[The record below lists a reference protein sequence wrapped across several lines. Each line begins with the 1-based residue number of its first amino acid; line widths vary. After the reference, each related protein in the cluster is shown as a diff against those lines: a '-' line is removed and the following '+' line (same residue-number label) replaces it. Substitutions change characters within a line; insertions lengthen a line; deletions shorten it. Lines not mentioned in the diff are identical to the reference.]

1 MDAFII
7 HGGRRLR
14 GTLRIHGSKN
24 ASLPLMAA
32 ALLTDEPVV
41 LRDVPELSDIQNMC
55 RLLESMGCEARWRVP
70 HSAVTPRVVT
80 VPAKVAVAGGGGGGA
95 SVAMGGSSGGGSRK
109 VGAIPRAGSGSIDA
123 MLAPPEDVNELT
135 LHVTDPTS
143 SKADYDI
150 VRTMR
155 ASICT
160 LGPILAKRGFAR
172 VSMPGGC
179 NIGPRPVDLHI
190 RGLKALGARI
200 SLDEGY
206 IVAEAKRL
214 RGARV
219 FLGGPFGSTVLG
231 TANVMSAATL
241 AEGTTI
247 IESAACEPEIED
259 LARMLNA
266 MGARVTGA
274 GSPRI
279 VIEGVDEL
287 HGVDYTVMP
296 DRIEAGTYI
305 MAAAITNGDV
315 ILENCPIDSLVAVI
329 DRLQEIGVEIEVPK
343 DDCSKVDRLRETIR
357 VASARRLEPVEMT
370 TQPHPGF
377 PTDLQAQL
385 MALLCLAD
393 GNSVITEKIF
403 PDRFMHTA
411 ELLRMGANITRNGPT
426 AMITGVRRLIGAP
439 VMASDLRA
447 SAGLIIA
454 GLAARNVTTVH
465 RVYHLDRGYERMETC
480 LQQLGADIERVDRD

>member
-1 MDAFII
+1 MDAFLI
-7 HGGRRLR
+7 HGGKRLR

-32 ALLTDEPVV
+32 ALLTDEPVI
-41 LRDVPELSDIQNMC
+41 LRDVPQLSDIQNMC
-55 RLLESMGCEARWRVP
+55 RLLESLGATAKWRAM
-70 HSAVTPRVVT
+70 HSAVVPQVVT
-80 VPAKVAVAGGGGGGA
+80 VPQRAAVPAGGGGSATMDGPRKIGALPRGGA
-95 SVAMGGSSGGGSRK
+95 
-109 VGAIPRAGSGSIDA
+109 GSIDA
-123 MLAPPEDVNELT
+123 MLAPPEDVSQLT
-135 LHVTDPTS
+135 IHVDNATPTQ
-143 SKADYDI
+143 ADYDI

-160 LGPILAKRGFAR
+160 LGPLVAKRKFAR

-190 RGLKALGARI
+190 RGLRALGARI
-200 SLDEGY
+200 HLDEGY
-206 IVAEAKRL
+206 IVAEASRL
-214 RGARV
+214 KGARI

-231 TANVMSAATL
+231 TANVMSAAVL

-247 IESAACEPEIED
+247 IECAACEPEIED
-259 LARMLNA
+259 LANLLNT
-266 MGARVTGA
+266 MGAQVRGA
-274 GSPRI
+274 GTPRI
-279 VIEGVDEL
+279 VIDGVEKL
-287 HGVDYTVMP
+287 HGADYTVMP

-315 ILENCPIDSLVAVI
+315 VLENCPVDALTSTF
-329 DRLQEIGVEIEVPK
+329 DRLHEIGVDIELPPE
-343 DDCSKVDRLRETIR
+343 DCKRPNRLRETIR
-357 VASARRLEPVEMT
+357 VASARRLDPVEVV

-377 PTDLQAQL
+377 PTDLQAQI

-393 GNSVITEKIF
+393 GNSIITEKIY
-403 PDRFMHTA
+403 PDRFMHAA

-426 AMITGVRRLIGAP
+426 AIVAGVRKFVGAP

-454 GLAARNVTTVH
+454 GLAATGTTTVH
-465 RVYHLDRGYERMETC
+465 RVYHLDRGYEKMETC
-480 LQQLGADIERVDRD
+480 LQQLGADIERVDRDAS